1 MASFQEAPKLTSQ
14 IFWISYKDLLRK
26 YQSFDR
32 TRLFGPE
39 WTVTQQWTTLDVPW
53 TADYNDTKFNITL
66 SKKTNIVIVL
76 SQVQT
81 HRVNGP
87 GQLLIRKQLDDRYYQ
102 GLQGQYEFSLHFRL
116 DKEGENGYIVR
127 SHGNYLMNRSVSTDL
142 ELDAGTYSVLMKITA
157 KRYPFTPTPED
168 TLRKYCAGKQEKLLQ
183 IGLAYDLAHAKGQI
197 VETEEAKKHEAE
209 REEKLKAIA
218 KAKER
223 KEISERKK
231 EEWTLRRRRQ
241 EREERQKLRFE
252 EHKRKKA
259 DQRKA
264 ANLPEK
270 STGGNVAA
278 DNTKTPM
285 VNGDAKNVDSKER
298 VIEPTADKKADE
310 PENAPKDASPVVANG
325 DSTEPSAKANALE
338 SSKAQPNPPTEINGK
353 DLTTQ
358 AKIDQFNKD
367 LQAIPPITVNGQ
379 PLHEGSTTTAAY
391 NDNDKDT
398 DAESV
403 LSFVDSVD
411 SILDEHLL
419 EPRDGLSLIGPEL
432 DMPALG
438 AKLEDDENVEFAN
451 DPWNAV
457 CVVGLRVFSKGEA
470 VSVTVVRPKGG
481 EEEEESPLDLDDPS
495 KGMSE
500 EAPVV
505 ENGEVKGK
513 EQVNGV
519 ASGDGEGK

>member
-1 MASFQEAPKLTSQ
+1 M
-14 IFWISYKDLLRK
+14 
-26 YQSFDR
+26 
-32 TRLFGPE
+32 
-39 WTVTQQWTTLDVPW
+39 PW

-81 HRVNGP
+81 HRVIGVR
-87 GQLLIRKQLDDRYYQ
+87 QVLIRKQLDDRYYQ

-157 KRYPFTPTPED
+157 KRYPSSPTPED
-168 TLRKYCAGKQEKLLQ
+168 TLRKYCAVKQEKLLQ

-209 REEKLKAIA
+209 REEKLKAMA
-218 KAKER
+218 KAQQR

-231 EEWTLRRRRQ
+231 EEWTLRRRRL
-241 EREERQKLRFE
+241 EREQRQKLRLE

-264 ANLPEK
+264 GNLPEK
-270 STGGNVAA
+270 PTEGDAA
-278 DNTKTPM
+278 AGNTKSPM
-285 VNGDAKNVDSKER
+285 LNGDTKDADAKKG
-298 VIEPTADKKADE
+298 VIEPTADKKTDE
-310 PENAPKDASPVVANG
+310 PESAPKDASPVVANG
-325 DSTEPSAKANALE
+325 DSTEPSAMANALE
-338 SSKAQPNPPTEINGK
+338 SSKAQPDPPTEINGK

-379 PLHEGSTTTAAY
+379 RLHEGSTTTAAY
-391 NDNDKDT
+391 NDNDKDP

-411 SILDEHLL
+411 SILDQHFL
-419 EPRDGLSLIGPEL
+419 EPRDGPPLIAPEL
-432 DMPALG
+432 EMPALG
-438 AKLEDDENVEFAN
+438 ARGEDDENAEFAN

-481 EEEEESPLDLDDPS
+481 DEEEESPLDLDDPS

-505 ENGEVKGK
+505 ENGK
-513 EQVNGV
+513 EKEMANGIAV
-519 ASGDGEGK
+519 GDGEGK